1 MFDVDI
7 TIVRERVQAGHYLI
21 RSHAVMHALKE
32 GFERKDMVEAIL
44 TGTIIEA
51 YPDDERVLICG
62 TATLTEN
69 VTLYLHIICEYV
81 DAVYI
86 EVITAYIP
94 DPLLWENPPLR
105 RRKRKRN

>member
-1 MFDVDI
+1 MIDVDI
-7 TIVRERVQAGHYLI
+7 TLIRDRVRAGHYLI

-44 TGTIIEA
+44 TGSIIEA
-51 YPDDERVLICG
+51 CPDDKRVLICG
-62 TATLTEN
+62 TTPLTEH
-69 VTLYLHIICEYV
+69 VTLYLHIVCEHI
-81 DAVYI
+81 DAVFI
-86 EVITAYIP
+86 EIITAYIP